1 MARRA
6 SVHRT
11 PSQWQALIDQQA
23 LSKQRVTRFC
33 QENGL
38 TVSSFYLWRQKLVR
52 QQTRMGGTSH
62 MNPPLFVE
70 LEPKRNISPAQE
82 DHSSD
87 WAVELEIGNN
97 IILRV
102 RQ

>member
-1 MARRA
+1 
-6 SVHRT
+6 
-11 PSQWQALIDQQA
+11 
-23 LSKQRVTRFC
+23 
-33 QENGL
+33 
-38 TVSSFYLWRQKLVR
+38 
-52 QQTRMGGTSH
+52 

>member
-1 MARRA
+1 
-6 SVHRT
+6 
-11 PSQWQALIDQQA
+11 
-23 LSKQRVTRFC
+23 
-33 QENGL
+33 
-38 TVSSFYLWRQKLVR
+38 
-52 QQTRMGGTSH
+52 

-70 LEPKRNISPAQE
+70 HKPKRNINPALQ
-82 DHSSD
+82 DHISD